1 MQYGGMGSPRLLD
14 RVRECAV
21 ARGLH
26 PRTRAAYRRWVVR
39 YVRHHGMRHPA
50 QLGRGEV
57 EAFLAALVAEGG
69 LTAATQRQARSA
81 LRFLYGAVLG
91 VELGVPLRTAAWRP
105 PPPLPVAVVR
115 ALLER
120 LPPVPRLMA
129 QLLYGA
135 GLRVGECCALRI
147 RDVELA
153 RGVIRVRRADGGQ
166 DRLTLIPMVVR
177 EALAAQMAASRRLQ
191 QQALP
196 RGGGATPYPVLGAGD
211 GTSLSLHWR
220 WMWVF
225 PSSRTRWHGEGR
237 RHVLMP
243 LDPSSLQRAVRAAAR
258 AAGVPAGVGPVTCG
272 RLRHTFG
279 AQLLAAGYP
288 IAAVQGLLGHR
299 DRGTTLRYHDALP
312 VGWLGVRSPLDF
324 EGGASLPASL
334 TPPVTLPLTPSLPSP
349 FTPSLPSPM
358 PSSSAGAS
366 TDSWFGE
373 QSGGDFE
380 GVDE

>member
-1 MQYGGMGSPRLLD
+1 MTGTRLLD

-39 YVRHHGMRHPA
+39 YVRYHGLRHPA
-50 QLGRGEV
+50 QLGRAEV
-57 EAFLAALVAEGG
+57 EEFLAALVVEEGVA
-69 LTAATQRQARSA
+69 AATQRQARSA
-81 LRFLYGAVLG
+81 LRFLYGTVLG
-91 VELGVPLRTAAWRP
+91 VEVGGALRTAPWRP
-105 PPPLPVAVVR
+105 PLPLPVVVVR
-115 ALLER
+115 ALLEE
-120 LPPVPRLMA
+120 LPAVPRLMV
-129 QLLYGA
+129 QLVYGA
-135 GLRVGECCALRI
+135 GLRVGECCALRL

-166 DRLTLIPMVVR
+166 DRLTLIPVAVR

-191 QQALP
+191 QQAVP
-196 RGGGATPYPVLGAGD
+196 RGGGAMPYSVLGGSAGR
-211 GTSLSLHWR
+211 SVSLHWR

-225 PSSRTRWHGEGR
+225 PSRRVRWHGGGC

-243 LDPSSLQRAVRAAAR
+243 LDVSTLQRAVTAAAR
-258 AAGVPAGVGPVTCG
+258 RAGVPGSVGPVTCG

-299 DRGTTLRYHDALP
+299 DRSTTRRYHDALP

-324 EGGASLPASL
+324 EGGVSW
-334 TPPVTLPLTPSLPSP
+334 PSP
-349 FTPSLPSPM
+349 L
-358 PSSSAGAS
+358 AAA
-366 TDSWFGE
+366 W
-373 QSGGDFE
+373 SGRCSGD
-380 GVDE
+380 GGTG